1 MKNPW
6 IDIPLADYEAH
17 MDLPHVGQTRMLSD
31 LFAEALGRCRPRSVA
46 LLGCAGGNG
55 LERIQAG
62 SVLRVVGVDLNPAFI
77 EEARRRFSA
86 QLPGLELF
94 AGDVQTEAFA
104 FEPVELVFA
113 GLLFEYVDV
122 AVALKRVAA
131 MLTPGGRLVAV
142 VQMPSE
148 TAAVTPSPYTCL
160 KSLAPILEHVD
171 PGELAR
177 LAAIYGLREMEMQW
191 VEAGSGKTF
200 CVQVFERVQARDSAN
215 PGSCGCAGG

>member
-31 LFAEALGRCRPRSVA
+31 LFAAALGRYEPRSLA

-62 SVLRVVGVDLNPAFI
+62 SPLRVVGVDLNPTFV
-77 EEARRRFSA
+77 EEARRRFA
-86 QLPGLELF
+86 GQLPGLELF
-94 AGDVQTEAFA
+94 AGDVQTEVFG

-122 AVALKRVAA
+122 AVTLKRVAA
-131 MLTPGGRLVAV
+131 MLTPDGRLVTV

-160 KSLAPILEHVD
+160 KSLAPILTHVD

-177 LAAIYGLREMEMQW
+177 LAAVYGLREVESRS
-191 VEAGSGKTF
+191 VEAGSGKAF
-200 CVQVFERVQARDSAN
+200 CVQVFEKTGA
-215 PGSCGCAGG
+215 